1 MIKRKIKNKYYNRIH
16 YNKSFKLSIKN
27 KQFIYL
33 EFNKLYLINNK
44 HDKIFR
50 TVLSNKI
57 DACKFINN
65 IIHFKEKITSNDL
78 LLYKTSFV
86 TSEFKN
92 KEADIVYKLKDKNI
106 FILIE
111 HQTKIDYTMPYRIL
125 AYQHEIIKSAI
136 NISNANTKNFDIP
149 TVIPIVLYTGK
160 QKWNAKN
167 SLNSISINTYNK
179 LPLSYYYLV
188 DINDY
193 SIDTLLKDDLLI
205 SKLMVLEKSRNN
217 EELILSL
224 KKILP
229 KIKEEDK
236 SFIINLINLILKE
249 KIGRAKAKE
258 YINKLKGGEE
268 KMLACI
274 EMIREEKRRDIV
286 KRNNKKKS
294 RKGRR
299 QKRRKNRR

>member
-1 MIKRKIKNKYYNRIH
+1 MIKRKIKNKYYNKI
-16 YNKSFKLSIKN
+16 YYSKSFKLSAEN
-27 KQFIYL
+27 KEFISL
-33 EFNKLYLINNK
+33 EFNKPHLINNK

-50 TVLSNKI
+50 TVLSNKN

-149 TVIPIVLYTGK
+149 TVIPIVVYTGK

-193 SIDTLLKDDLLI
+193 SVDTLLKDDLLI
-205 SKLMVLEKSRNN
+205 SKLMILEKSRNN
-217 EELILSL
+217 DELILSL

-229 KIKEEDK
+229 KIKEKDK

-249 KIGRAKAKE
+249 KIGRVKARE
-258 YINKLKGGEE
+258 YINKLQGGEE

-286 KRNNKKKS
+286 KRNNKEKS

-299 QKRRKNRR
+299 QKRR